1 MDAMIR
7 VNDVS
12 MMFNMSS
19 DRIDNIKEYI
29 IRLLKKQLMFQ
40 EFWAL
45 KHISFELEKGDSL
58 GIVGLN
64 GSGKSTLL
72 KTIAGVLKPT
82 KGSVYTGGA
91 IAPLIEL
98 GAGFDDDLSA
108 EENVYLNGAIL
119 GYSKEYMDS
128 KYEEIITFAELKDFT
143 QVPFMQEHFNE
154 IVDFA
159 ELWDFLDMPI
169 KNYSSG
175 MKARLGFAIA
185 TMNVPD
191 ILILDEVLAVGDYKF
206 QEKSFHRMEEILH
219 SGATVLFVSHS
230 VEQVRK
236 ICKKALW
243 LSNGEMKMFGDA
255 EMVCQAY
262 EGLA

>member
-1 MDAMIR
+1 MSAMVR
-7 VNDVS
+7 VEDIS

-19 DRIDNIKEYI
+19 DRIDNIKEYV
-29 IRLLKKQLMFQ
+29 IRLVKKQLLFQ

-45 KHISFELEKGDSL
+45 RHISFELEKGDSL

-72 KTIAGVLKPT
+72 KLIAGVLKPT
-82 KGSVYTGGA
+82 YGRIYTGGS
-91 IAPLIEL
+91 IAPMLEL

-119 GYSKEYMDS
+119 GYSRSYMAG
-128 KYEEIITFAELKDFT
+128 KYEQIIAFAELEDFT
-143 QVPFMQEHFNE
+143 QVP
-154 IVDFA
+154 
-159 ELWDFLDMPI
+159 L

-191 ILILDEVLAVGDYKF
+191 ILILDEVLSVGDHKF
-206 QEKSFHRMEEILH
+206 QEKSFCRVQEILD

-230 VEQVRK
+230 AQQVQK
-236 ICKKALW
+236 ICTKALW
-243 LSNGEMKMFGDA
+243 LSNGEMKMYADA
-255 EMVCQAY
+255 QSVCTEY
-262 EGLA
+262 ERS

>member
-1 MDAMIR
+1 MAAMVR
-7 VNDVS
+7 VEDVS

-19 DRIDNIKEYI
+19 DRIDNVKEYV
-29 IRLLKKQLMFQ
+29 IRLVKGQLLFQ

-45 KHISFELEKGDSL
+45 RHISFELEKGDSL

-72 KTIAGVLKPT
+72 KVIAGVLKPT
-82 KGSVYTGGA
+82 DGHIYTGGS
-91 IAPLIEL
+91 IAPMLEL

-119 GYSKEYMDS
+119 GYSRSYMAE
-128 KYEEIITFAELKDFT
+128 KYEQILAFAELEDFT
-143 QVPFMQEHFNE
+143 QIP
-154 IVDFA
+154 
-159 ELWDFLDMPI
+159 L
-169 KNYSSG
+169 KNFSSG

-191 ILILDEVLAVGDYKF
+191 ILILDEVLSVGDHKF
-206 QEKSFHRMEEILH
+206 QEKSFGRVQEILD

-230 VEQVRK
+230 AEQVRK
-236 ICKKALW
+236 ICTKALW
-243 LSNGEMKMFGDA
+243 LSGGEIKMYADA
-255 EMVCQAY
+255 QSVCTEY
-262 EGLA
+262 ERS

>member
-1 MDAMIR
+1 MGVMVRVEDA
-7 VNDVS
+7 S

-19 DRIDNIKEYI
+19 ERIDNIKEYV
-29 IRLLKKQLMFQ
+29 IRLVKRQLIFQ

-45 KHISFELEKGDSL
+45 KHISFELEKGESL

-72 KTIAGVLKPT
+72 KMVAGVLKPT
-82 KGSVYTGGA
+82 SGSIYTGGSV
-91 IAPLIEL
+91 APLLEL

-119 GYSKEYMDS
+119 GYSRRYMEG
-128 KYEEIITFAELKDFT
+128 KYKEIIAFAELENFT
-143 QVPFMQEHFNE
+143 QVP
-154 IVDFA
+154 
-159 ELWDFLDMPI
+159 L

-185 TMNVPD
+185 AMNVPD
-191 ILILDEVLAVGDYKF
+191 ILILDEVLSVGDHKF
-206 QEKSFHRMEEILH
+206 QEKSFHRTQEILD

-230 VEQVRK
+230 VAQVRR

-243 LSNGEMKMFGDA
+243 LSDGEMKMFGDA
-255 EMVCQAY
+255 QEVCAAY
-262 EGLA
+262 ERA

>member
-1 MDAMIR
+1 MEKTQTINNPNIMIKVEDA
-7 VNDVS
+7 S

-19 DRIDNIKEYI
+19 DRIDNIKEYV
-29 IRLLKKQLMFQ
+29 IRMLKRQLMFE

-45 KHISFELEKGDSL
+45 KNISFEIEKGDSL

-72 KTIAGVLKPT
+72 KMIAGVLKPT
-82 KGSVYTGGA
+82 KGHVFTNGA

-108 EENVYLNGAIL
+108 EENVYLNGSIL
-119 GYSKEYMDS
+119 GYSKEYMQER
-128 KYEEIITFAELKDFT
+128 YEEIIRFAELENFT
-143 QVPFMQEHFNE
+143 QVP
-154 IVDFA
+154 
-159 ELWDFLDMPI
+159 L

-185 TMNVPD
+185 TMNIPD
-191 ILILDEVLAVGDYKF
+191 ILILDEVLSVGDFKF
-206 QEKSFHRMEEILH
+206 QEKSFARMQEILH

-243 LSNGEMKMFGDA
+243 LSNGEVKMFGDA
-255 EMVCQAY
+255 DTVCSAY
-262 EGLA
+262 EAM

>member
-1 MDAMIR
+1 METMIR
-7 VNDVS
+7 VENAS

-19 DRIDNIKEYI
+19 ERIDNIKEYVI
-29 IRLLKKQLMFQ
+29 KLLKRQVMFQ

-45 KHISFELEKGDSL
+45 KNVSFELEKGDSL

-64 GSGKSTLL
+64 GAGKSTLL
-72 KTIAGVLKPT
+72 KLIAGVLKPT
-82 KGSVYTGGA
+82 EGKVYTGGC

-119 GYSKEYMDS
+119 GYSQEYMEE
-128 KYEEIITFAELKDFT
+128 KYHEIIEFAELENFT
-143 QVPFMQEHFNE
+143 QVP
-154 IVDFA
+154 
-159 ELWDFLDMPI
+159 L
-169 KNYSSG
+169 KNFSSG

-191 ILILDEVLAVGDYKF
+191 ILILDEVLAVGDFKF
-206 QEKSFHRMEEILH
+206 QEKSFKRMQEILN
-219 SGATVLFVSHS
+219 SGATVVFVSHS
-230 VEQVRK
+230 IEQVKK

-243 LSNGEMKMFGDA
+243 LSNGEVKMFGEA
-255 EMVCQAY
+255 EEVCAAY
-262 EGLA
+262 ESM

>member
-1 MDAMIR
+1 MSTMIR
-7 VNDVS
+7 VEDAS

-19 DRIDNIKEYI
+19 DRIDNIKEYV
-29 IRLLKKQLMFQ
+29 IRLVKRQLMFQ

-72 KTIAGVLKPT
+72 KMIAGVLKPT
-82 KGSVYTGGA
+82 EGKIYTGGG

-108 EENVYLNGAIL
+108 QENVYLNGAIL
-119 GYSKEYMDS
+119 GYSKEYMDK
-128 KYEEIITFAELKDFT
+128 KYEEIIEFAELQDFT
-143 QVPFMQEHFNE
+143 QIP
-154 IVDFA
+154 
-159 ELWDFLDMPI
+159 L

-191 ILILDEVLAVGDYKF
+191 ILILDEVLSVGDYKF
-206 QEKSFHRMEEILH
+206 QEKSFHRMQEILD

-243 LSNGEMKMFGDA
+243 LSNGEMKMFGDVEA
-255 EMVCQAY
+255 VCSAY
-262 EGLA
+262 EMI